1 MTDCIADRAHWQHW
15 LLGEHP
21 DSSPA
26 AAAHNACLGIEIATD
41 DSQQCAL
48 AATVESDDANAIAVA
63 DRERHIVE
71 QRSIG
76 SRGAQPLG
84 IDQDHRISRL
94 RVEKINDPNGRQA

>member
-1 MTDCIADRAHWQHW
+1 MTNCIADRAQRQHW

-26 AAAHNACLGIEIATD
+26 AAAHNTRLGIEVATD

-48 AATVESDDANAIAVA
+48 AATVESNDADAIAVA

-76 SRGAQPLG
+76 SRGT
-84 IDQDHRISRL
+84 
-94 RVEKINDPNGRQA
+94 